1 MSEQSLHPEPPA
13 PEPSSESP
21 QTSSSIA
28 GDPPGHTPSLEE
40 AKRFLDALAPTGIV
54 TFQTLPER
62 KKKGRA
68 SGANTIAH
76 SPKLP
81 YLAKLN
87 RAGAGVFVMV
97 NKGDG
102 QGRRLENV
110 QSVRAVFV
118 DLDGA
123 ELQPVLDAPIPPSI
137 TVESSPGRYHAYWLV
152 RGMPMRDFKAA
163 QQKLAAMFN
172 GDKAVCDLPRIM
184 RVPGFLH
191 QKAETPYRSR
201 LLRCE
206 PELVWEWQDL
216 AKGLGLPMSTYLPSQ
231 IPEGDRNT
239 TLFKIAGAAAMTGSP
254 KGTCLSD
261 LLAINDERCIPPL
274 PLTEVAEIVERA
286 YRNPPMGSMQVPLAL
301 LSDERFLS
309 LGHGEKLLLLL
320 AYQRIANK
328 PKDSEIPVLWKD
340 FKQHFPRVN
349 TFKDWRASLVACGLL
364 LQTKEARRRFEGG
377 KPDYNLYKL
386 AVTAGI

>member
-1 MSEQSLHPEPPA
+1 MSEQTLHAKLPVPETPSDE
-13 PEPSSESP
+13 PES
-21 QTSSSIA
+21 TSSIA
-28 GDPPGHTPSLEE
+28 GEPSGDTPSLEE
-40 AKRFLDALAPTGIV
+40 AKRFLDALAPTGVV

-68 SGANTIAH
+68 YGPNTINH

-87 RAGAGVFVMV
+87 KAGAGVFVMV
-97 NKGDG
+97 NVGNGKGRKTEDVLG
-102 QGRRLENV
+102 I
-110 QSVRAVFV
+110 RAVFV

-191 QKAETPYRSR
+191 QKAETPFRSR

-206 PELVWEWQDL
+206 PELVWEWKDL
-216 AKGLGLPMSTYLPSQ
+216 ANGLDLPISTYLPTQ
-231 IPEGDRNT
+231 IPEGERNT
-239 TLFKIAGAAAMTGSP
+239 TLFKLAAANAMTGTP
-254 KGTCLSD
+254 KGACLTD
-261 LLAINDERCIPPL
+261 ILRINDERCIPPL
-274 PLTEVAEIVERA
+274 PVKDVAEIVDRA
-286 YRNPPMGSMQVPLAL
+286 YRNPPNGAMKVPLAL
-301 LSDERFLS
+301 MSDDRFLA
-309 LGHGEKLLLLL
+309 LDVGPKLLLLL
-320 AYQRIANK
+320 AYQRITNK
-328 PKDSEIPVLWKD
+328 PKDSEVAMLWKD
-340 FKQHFPRVN
+340 FQQHFPRMN
-349 TFKDWRASLVACGLL
+349 TFKAHRATLVRSELL
-364 LQTKEARRRFEGG
+364 LQTKVAKRKFEGG

-386 AVTAGI
+386 AVTSGI

>member
-1 MSEQSLHPEPPA
+1 MSEQLLHQEHSALEAPSDSPE
-13 PEPSSESP
+13 
-21 QTSSSIA
+21 
-28 GDPPGHTPSLEE
+28 TPSGGAGPDSGDSPSLDE
-40 AKRFLDALAPTGIV
+40 AKRFLDALAPKGIV

-68 SGANTIAH
+68 SGPNTIAH

-87 RAGAGVFVMV
+87 KAGAGVFVMV
-97 NKGDG
+97 NTGSGKGRKTEDVLG
-102 QGRRLENV
+102 
-110 QSVRAVFV
+110 VRAVFV

-123 ELQPVLDAPIPPSI
+123 ELQPVLDAHIPPSI

-152 RGMPMRDFKAA
+152 RGMPMRDFKTA

-172 GDKAVCDLPRIM
+172 GDKAVCDLPRVM

-201 LLRCE
+201 LIRCE

-216 AKGLGLPMSTYLPSQ
+216 AKGLDLPISTYLPSQ
-231 IPEGDRNT
+231 IPEGGRNK
-239 TLFKIAGAAAMTGSP
+239 TLYDIAAAAAITGSP
-254 KGTCLSD
+254 KGTCLHD
-261 LLAINDERCIPPL
+261 LLTINDERCVPPL
-274 PLTEVAEIVERA
+274 PLEEITGIVERA
-286 YRNPPMGSMQVPLAL
+286 YRNPPKGSMKVPVAL
-301 LSDERFLS
+301 LSDERFIS
-309 LGHGEKLLLLL
+309 LRHGEKLLLLL

-328 PKDSEIPVLWKD
+328 PKESEIPVLWKD
-340 FKQHFPRVN
+340 FKQHISRQN
-349 TFKDWRASLVACGLL
+349 TFKDWRTSLVRCGLL
-364 LQTKEARRRFEGG
+364 LQTKKARRRLEGG